1 MSGKV
6 WFGTRAHMQW
16 VKAPAID
23 YENGDVGFSNVTQF
37 LNGGAA
43 VRGSV
48 AAHRELTLSWNLLD
62 LQESQR
68 ILNYA
73 RGVYGQGFIH
83 WADPFAMQVN
93 ALPTAWAFPALGALD
108 GPHFSGTNVRPTIAS
123 AVPGAYNYPA
133 QSAQYT
139 LTAFTGN
146 RPSIWLPIP
155 PGYRAHVGVFGSK
168 TGTAT
173 VQAVPSVGNGSGD
186 GSAVNLTPL
195 SSASPVRSNYTTPV
209 GTPGV
214 SLRLFGVGT
223 LTLQAMSVVILP
235 EGRAAP
241 TGEYMGG
248 QGHSGMRLESQPQV
262 SNYSSALGKQGVSMK
277 LIEVES
283 WLSN

>member
-23 YENGDVGFSNVTQF
+23 YDNSDVGFSNTTQF

-48 AAHRELTLSWNLLD
+48 AAHREVTLSWNLLD
-62 LQESQR
+62 LAESQR

-108 GPHFSGTNVRPTIAS
+108 GPHFSGTNKRPTLS
-123 AVPGAYNYPA
+123 PAVAGSFNYPTQA
-133 QSAQYT
+133 AQYT
-139 LTAFTGN
+139 LETFSGN

-168 TGTAT
+168 SGTAT
-173 VQAVPSVGNGSGD
+173 VQAVPSVGTGD
-186 GSAVNLTPL
+186 GTPVTLTML
-195 SSASPVRSNYTTPV
+195 STAGNARSNYVTPV

-214 SLRLFGVGT
+214 SLRLFGVGN

-235 EGRAAP
+235 EGDPAP
-241 TGEYMGG
+241 VGEYMGG

-262 SNYSSALGKQGVSMK
+262 SNYSSALGKQGLSMK
-277 LIEVES
+277 FIEVES